1 MFGLFQKKEKKV
13 QTSAPDLR
21 GEEYKAFAA
30 DCLPEELDIL
40 AVTGANGFSG
50 GRKEGE
56 QLWTVGVVLTAWM
69 EEDCPEICREETR
82 LVTKADD
89 TLMDY
94 LRQHVPGDFIIQCKA
109 HLSKDGKRLLLADLP
124 KPGFDPELKA
134 VLDEQKQ
141 PVTFEAEGLGTFTL
155 NRRVGWFETEI
166 RWMDTPV
173 SLTVDQEEDRA
184 DSLLTARTLLE
195 GQREWDGRVREF
207 AADQLL
213 SLANDWTDGGEE
225 EEMNPVTR
233 EGFLERMELE
243 SIQVYENGRFEF
255 WFADGDLFYGHSI
268 HVSGSLNEGPAEAQ
282 MEG

>member
-1 MFGLFQKKEKKV
+1 MFGLFQKKEKKP
-13 QTSAPDLR
+13 QAPTPDPR
-21 GEEYKAFAA
+21 GEEYRAFAA
-30 DCLPEELDIL
+30 DFLPEELDIL

-50 GRKEGE
+50 GRADGE

-69 EEDCPEICREETR
+69 EEDSPEICREETR

-109 HLSKDGKRLLLADLP
+109 RVSEDGKRLLLVDLP

-134 VLDEQKQ
+134 VLEEQKQ
-141 PVTFEAEGLGTFTL
+141 PVTFEAEGLGTFAL

-166 RWMDTPV
+166 RWMDAPV
-173 SLTVDQEEDRA
+173 SLTVDQEEDQA
-184 DSLLTARTLLE
+184 DSLSTARTLLE
-195 GQREWDGRVREF
+195 GQREWDGKVRAF

-213 SLANDWTDGGEE
+213 SLANDWAEDGDEE
-225 EEMNPVTR
+225 ETVTR
-233 EGFLERMELE
+233 EGFLARMELE
-243 SIQVYENGRFEF
+243 SIQVYGDGRFEF
-255 WFADGDLFYGHSI
+255 WFADGDLFYGHAI
-268 HVSGSLNEGPAEAQ
+268 HVSGSLNDGPTEAQ